1 MSFFSLQQG
10 SPVYILNK
18 ESVPVINIGS
28 VQSVSQPR
36 PSQQNWQQTLVDV
49 TVDID
54 GVSRSFE
61 NLPSDKEMADSMTGM
76 QIYCNRDMVIAE
88 VSRLRKVSAQIVSDI
103 DKHKAIVK
111 ACDGILC
118 DLSPEIA
125 ERAAREKEMQEM
137 RAQLEEMREM
147 FRQAVG
153 RSDDTNKTDKT

>member
-18 ESVPVINIGS
+18 ESVPVVNVGS
-28 VQSVSQPR
+28 VVSVSQPR
-36 PSQQNWQQTLVDV
+36 PSQQNWQQMLVNV

-76 QIYCNRDMVIAE
+76 QIYCNRDMVLAE
-88 VSRLRKVSAQIVSDI
+88 VNRLRKVSAQIVDDI
-103 DKHKAIVK
+103 DKHKAIVR

-118 DLSPEIA
+118 ELSPEIA
-125 ERAAREKEMQEM
+125 ERAAREKELQEM
-137 RAQLEEMREM
+137 RSQLEEMREL
-147 FRQAVG
+147 FRQVVKRDG
-153 RSDDTNKTDKT
+153 DTNKTEKA

>member
-18 ESVPVINIGS
+18 ESVPVVNVGS
-28 VQSVSQPR
+28 VVSVSQPR
-36 PSQQNWQQTLVDV
+36 SSQQNWQQMLVNV

-76 QIYCNRDMVIAE
+76 QIYCNRDMVLAE
-88 VSRLRKVSAQIVSDI
+88 INRLRKVSAQIVDDI
-103 DKHKAIVK
+103 DKHKAIVR

-118 DLSPEIA
+118 ELSPEIA
-125 ERAAREKEMQEM
+125 ERAAREKELQEM
-137 RAQLEEMREM
+137 RSQLEEMREL
-147 FRQAVG
+147 FRQAVKRDG
-153 RSDDTNKTDKT
+153 DTNKTEKA

>member
-18 ESVPVINIGS
+18 ESVPVVNVGS
-28 VQSVSQPR
+28 VVSVSQPR
-36 PSQQNWQQTLVDV
+36 PSQQNWQQMLVNV

-76 QIYCNRDMVIAE
+76 QIYCNRDMVLAE
-88 VSRLRKVSAQIVSDI
+88 INRLRKVSAQIVDDI
-103 DKHKAIVK
+103 DKHKAIVR

-118 DLSPEIA
+118 ELSPEIA
-125 ERAAREKEMQEM
+125 ERAAREKELQEM
-137 RAQLEEMREM
+137 RSQLEEMREL
-147 FRQAVG
+147 FRQAVKRDG
-153 RSDDTNKTDKT
+153 DTNKTEKA

>member
-18 ESVPVINIGS
+18 ESVPVVNVGS
-28 VQSVSQPR
+28 VVSVSQPR
-36 PSQQNWQQTLVDV
+36 PSQQNWQQMLVNV

-76 QIYCNRDMVIAE
+76 QIYCNRDMVLAE
-88 VSRLRKVSAQIVSDI
+88 INRLRKVSAQIVDDI
-103 DKHKAIVK
+103 DKHKAIVR

-118 DLSPEIA
+118 ELSPEIA
-125 ERAAREKEMQEM
+125 ERAAREKELQEM
-137 RAQLEEMREM
+137 RSQLEEMREL
-147 FRQAVG
+147 FRQAVQRDG
-153 RSDDTNKTDKT
+153 DTNKTEKA

>member
-18 ESVPVINIGS
+18 ESVPVVNVGS
-28 VQSVSQPR
+28 VISVSQPR
-36 PSQQNWQQTLVDV
+36 PSQQSWQQMLVNV

-76 QIYCNRDMVIAE
+76 QIYCNRDMVLAE
-88 VSRLRKVSAQIVSDI
+88 INRLRKVSAQIVSDI
-103 DKHKAIVK
+103 DKHKAIVR

-118 DLSPEIA
+118 ELSPEIA
-125 ERAAREKEMQEM
+125 ERAAREKELQEM
-137 RAQLEEMREM
+137 RSQLEEMREL
-147 FRQAVG
+147 FRQAVKRDG
-153 RSDDTNKTDKT
+153 DTNKTEKA

>member
-18 ESVPVINIGS
+18 ESVPVVNVGS
-28 VQSVSQPR
+28 VVSVSQPR
-36 PSQQNWQQTLVDV
+36 PSQQNWQQMLVNV

-76 QIYCNRDMVIAE
+76 QIYCNRDMVLAE
-88 VSRLRKVSAQIVSDI
+88 INRLRKVSAQIVDDI
-103 DKHKAIVK
+103 DKHKAIVR

-118 DLSPEIA
+118 ELSPEIA
-125 ERAAREKEMQEM
+125 ERAAREKELQEM
-137 RAQLEEMREM
+137 RSQLEEMREL
-147 FRQAVG
+147 FRQAVK
-153 RSDDTNKTDKT
+153 RDDDTNKTEKA